1 MIANLVEKTCTKQK
15 VLASSG
21 FNIPPSWESL
31 QTKQT
36 KITPNVK
43 TRPIPFTGVNFP
55 LCEAI

>member
-31 QTKQT
+31 HTKT

-43 TRPIPFTGVNFP
+43 TRPIPFIGVNFP
-55 LCEAI
+55 LREAI